1 MNYSKNLTMLYRN
14 NSPTKNHWFLNP
26 NENSSLKDSELLE
39 CFESSD
45 DHLPIP
51 DLVSIQRSSFQN
63 FIKTWL
69 HFSIRKK
76 QSAEVFQFK

>member
-1 MNYSKNLTMLYRN
+1 MNYSKNLKMLYRN
-14 NSPTKNHWFLNP
+14 NSPSKNHWFLNP

-63 FIKTWL
+63 FIKRGFIL
-69 HFSIRKK
+69 AFEINNPMKFSN
-76 QSAEVFQFK
+76 